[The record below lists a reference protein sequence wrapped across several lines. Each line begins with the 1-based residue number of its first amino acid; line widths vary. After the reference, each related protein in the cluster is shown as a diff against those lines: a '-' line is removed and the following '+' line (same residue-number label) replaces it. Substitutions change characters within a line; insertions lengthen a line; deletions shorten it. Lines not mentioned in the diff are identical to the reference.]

1 MEIRKRL
8 MMTFK
13 TEGDKKVSI
22 SIDNPR
28 PDVTEGE
35 IKTVMELILAKNIFN
50 ISGNDIV
57 ALVDAKIV
65 QTGTTEFD
73 LVL

>member
-1 MEIRKRL
+1 MEMKKRL

-13 TEGDKKVSI
+13 TEGDKKISI
-22 SIDNPR
+22 SVDNPR
-28 PDVTEGE
+28 ADVTEEE
-35 IKTVMELILAKNIFN
+35 IKTVMDLILAKNIFN

-57 ALVDAKIV
+57 ALVDAKVV